1 MSRTRLSLSVVVVVV
16 AAVIAVIVSTAGGST
31 TKAHPAVAANS
42 AISVDQTS
50 FGKVLTDANGRTLYL
65 FAGDKSNQSTL
76 SPAGRAFW
84 PPFTSATRPSATG
97 GALAGEIG
105 TVSGGNQLT
114 YNGHP
119 LYYFIGD
126 HKAGQTAGQG
136 LNQFGARWYVLSTP
150 GAAITSAPKSSA
162 SNNSTGGASTYGY

>member
-1 MSRTRLSLSVVVVVV
+1 MNRIRISLSVVVVI
-16 AAVIAVIVSTAGGST
+16 AAAAIAVIVSTAGGST
-31 TKAHPAVAANS
+31 TRAHPAVAANS
-42 AISVDQTS
+42 AISVEQTS

-65 FAGDKSNQSTL
+65 FAADKPNASTL
-76 SPAGRAFW
+76 SAAGRAFW
-84 PPFTSATRPSATG
+84 PPFTSTTRPSATG

-105 TVSGGNQLT
+105 TVSGGNQVT

-126 HKAGQTAGQG
+126 HKSGQTAGQG

-150 GAAITSAPKSSA
+150 GAAVTSAPTSSA
-162 SNNSTGGASTYGY
+162 PSSSTGGGSTYGY